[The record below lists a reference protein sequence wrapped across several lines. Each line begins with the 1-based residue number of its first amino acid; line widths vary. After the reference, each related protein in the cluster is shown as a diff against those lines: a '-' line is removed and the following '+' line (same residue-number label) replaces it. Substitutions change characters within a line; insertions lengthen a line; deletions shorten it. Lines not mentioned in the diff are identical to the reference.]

1 MDSAFRN
8 SILSDSKKK
17 EASKLKRYFDIEV
30 LPSDTQPIVESKI
43 KKIAKTMKAP
53 GFRPGKV
60 PIDIVKQS
68 HELEVQSDAIN
79 EVINKKYLETIEKQK
94 FQPAGP
100 PEIQP
105 LVDDKNP
112 DEKSD
117 KLVFRAEIELFPE
130 ITLPNL
136 SELVVKKAVSKVTEK
151 DIERTIETL
160 QRQKMV
166 YSETE
171 EGASMQDKVS
181 IDFLGKLDGKS
192 FKGGQAQDV
201 SYVLGSGQMIP
212 EFDKLIVGMKKGERK
227 IDTIT
232 FPEDYPAKE
241 LSGRA
246 VEFDIKVNIVEEGRM
261 PKIDEKF
268 AKEFGIEDGSI
279 EKLEKEVE
287 KNLKREVESRCLSKT
302 NNSALDALLQAS
314 EFDIPE
320 VMVKMES
327 NRLAERTKATMKQ
340 QGMFAEQTNLPP
352 EIFLERARRRVKLG
366 LLVNK
371 VVEVNQLNPN
381 EEQVSL
387 VVKEMSGVYEDP
399 EAFKNWFLQDPK
411 RRAQAEAIALER
423 NVALWIMDSALVEH
437 EEIDAAEL
445 LSDAAKGTEVGA

>member
-1 MDSAFRN
+1 M
-8 SILSDSKKK
+8 SDSKKK
-17 EASKLKRYFDIEV
+17 ESSELKRYFDIEV

-43 KKIAKTMKAP
+43 RKIAKTMKAP

-60 PIDIVKQS
+60 PIDIVKQT

-79 EVINKKYLETIEKQK
+79 EVINKKYLEAIEKQN

-100 PEIQP
+100 PNIQP

-112 DEKSD
+112 DKKSD

-130 ITLPNL
+130 ISLPNL
-136 SELVVKKAVSKVTEK
+136 NELVVKKAVSKVTEK

-160 QRQKMV
+160 QKQKMV
-166 YSETE
+166 YSESE
-171 EGASMQDKVS
+171 KGASMQDKVS
-181 IDFLGKLDGKS
+181 IDFLGKLDGKP

-227 IDTIT
+227 LDTIT

-241 LSGRA
+241 LSGKA
-246 VEFDIKVNIVEEGRM
+246 VEFDIKVKIVEEGRL

-268 AKEFGIEDGSI
+268 AKQFGIEDGSI

-302 NNSALDALLQAS
+302 NNSALEALLQAS

-327 NRLAERTKATMKQ
+327 EQASRKN
-340 QGMFAEQTNLPP
+340 QGY
-352 EIFLERARRRVKLG
+352 
-366 LLVNK
+366 
-371 VVEVNQLNPN
+371 
-381 EEQVSL
+381 
-387 VVKEMSGVYEDP
+387 YE
-399 EAFKNWFLQDPK
+399 A
-411 RRAQAEAIALER
+411 AR
-423 NVALWIMDSALVEH
+423 NVCRTNKFTSRNFFRKGKTESQIG
-437 EEIDAAEL
+437 AACE
-445 LSDAAKGTEVGA
+445 

>member
-1 MDSAFRN
+1 M
-8 SILSDSKKK
+8 SDSKKK
-17 EASKLKRYFDIEV
+17 ESSELKRYFDIEV

-60 PIDIVKQS
+60 PINIVKQT
-68 HELEVQSDAIN
+68 HELEVQSDAVN
-79 EVINKKYLETIEKQK
+79 EVINKKYLEAIEKQN

-100 PEIQP
+100 PNIQP

-112 DEKSD
+112 DKKSD
-117 KLVFRAEIELFPE
+117 KMVFRAEIELFPE
-130 ITLPNL
+130 ISLPNL
-136 SELVVKKAVSKVTEK
+136 NELVVKKAVSKVTQK
-151 DIERTIETL
+151 DIKRTIETL
-160 QRQKMV
+160 QKQKIV
-166 YSETE
+166 YSESE
-171 EGASMQDKVS
+171 KGASMQDKVS

-212 EFDKLIVGMKKGERK
+212 EFDKLIVGMKKGQQK
-227 IDTIT
+227 LDTIT
-232 FPEDYPAKE
+232 FPTDYPAQE
-241 LSGRA
+241 LSGKA
-246 VEFDIKVNIVEEGRM
+246 VEFDIKVRSVEEGRL
-261 PKIDEKF
+261 PKIDEEF

-279 EKLEKEVE
+279 DKLEKEVE

-302 NNSALDALLQAS
+302 NNSALEALLQAS
-314 EFDIPE
+314 KFDIPE

-327 NRLAERTKATMKQ
+327 ERLAERTKATMKQ

-352 EIFLERARRRVKLG
+352 EIFIERAKRRVKLG

-371 VVEVNQLNPN
+371 VVEKNELNPN

-399 EAFKNWFLQDPK
+399 EAFKKWFLQDPK

-423 NVALWIMDSALVEH
+423 NVASWIMDSAVIET

-445 LSDAAKGTEVGA
+445 LSDAAKGTEVASRDE

>member
-1 MDSAFRN
+1 M
-8 SILSDSKKK
+8 SDSKKK
-17 EASKLKRYFDIEV
+17 ESSELKRYFDIDV

-43 KKIAKTMKAP
+43 RKIAKTMKVA

-60 PIDIVKQS
+60 PVDIVRKT

-79 EVINKKYLETIEKQK
+79 EVINKKYREAIEKQN

-100 PEIQP
+100 PNIQP
-105 LVDDKNP
+105 LVDDKNL
-112 DEKSD
+112 DKKSD

-130 ITLPNL
+130 ISLPNL
-136 SELVVKKAVSKVTEK
+136 SELVVKKAVSKVTQK
-151 DIERTIETL
+151 DIKRTIETL
-160 QRQKMV
+160 QKQKIV
-166 YSETE
+166 YSESGKE
-171 EGASMQDKVS
+171 ASMQDKVS

-212 EFDKLIVGMKKGERK
+212 EFDKLIIGMKKGERK
-227 IDTIT
+227 LDTIT

-241 LSGRA
+241 LSGKA
-246 VEFDIKVNIVEEGRM
+246 VEFDVKVKAVEEGRL
-261 PKIDEKF
+261 PEIDEKF

-279 EKLEKEVE
+279 DKLEKEVE

-302 NNSALDALLQAS
+302 NNAALEALLQAS
-314 EFDIPE
+314 KFDIPE

-327 NRLAERTKATMKQ
+327 ERLAERTKATMKQ

-352 EIFLERARRRVKLG
+352 GIFLERARRRVKLG

-371 VVEVNQLNPN
+371 VVEANELNPN

-399 EAFKNWFLQDPK
+399 EAFKKWFLQDPK

-423 NVALWIMDSALVEH
+423 NVALWIMDSAVIET

-445 LSDAAKGTEVGA
+445 LSDAAKGTEVSE